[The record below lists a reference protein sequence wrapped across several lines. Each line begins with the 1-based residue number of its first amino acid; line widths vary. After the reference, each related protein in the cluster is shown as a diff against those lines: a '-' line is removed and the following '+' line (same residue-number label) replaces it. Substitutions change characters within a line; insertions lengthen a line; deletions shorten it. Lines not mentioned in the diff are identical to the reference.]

1 MKQTISIF
9 IKIYY
14 LFEKEYISTNN
25 ITFEEIDKVVELLNI
40 NNKKGIFVNDRGYD
54 NNLL

>member
-14 LFEKEYISTNN
+14 LSEKEYISTNN
-25 ITFEEIDKVVELLNI
+25 VTFEEIDKVVELLNI